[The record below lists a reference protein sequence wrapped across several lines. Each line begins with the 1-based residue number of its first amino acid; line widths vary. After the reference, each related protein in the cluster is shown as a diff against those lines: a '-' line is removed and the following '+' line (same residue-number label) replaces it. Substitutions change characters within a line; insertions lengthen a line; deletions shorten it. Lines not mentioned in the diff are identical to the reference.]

1 MSNKTYKLSDK
12 YSLDNV
18 KHSAVL
24 KDDSR
29 YAFLKIYET
38 DPSIHKGLWRH
49 DSTCLQHKDFTPGI
63 YISKTNIQIASYFSF
78 ETIVFEELK

>member
-1 MSNKTYKLSDK
+1 MSNKTYKLSEK

-38 DPSIHKGLWRH
+38 SPSVHKGLW
-49 DSTCLQHKDFTPGI
+49 TWKDIIHRDFSPGI
-63 YISKTNIQIASYFSF
+63 YISKTNIQIANYYKF
-78 ETIVFEELK
+78 EAINFEDLK

>member
-18 KHSAVL
+18 KHNAVL

-29 YAFLKIYET
+29 YAFLKIFEM
-38 DPSIHKGLWRH
+38 DPSIRNGLWFWIDDKR
-49 DSTCLQHKDFTPGI
+49 KDFSPGI
-63 YISKTNIQIASYFSF
+63 YISKTNIQIANYYKF
-78 ETIVFEELK
+78 EAINFEDLK